1 MAHPLNYQVGLWLIL
16 GGFVSGAIVGLRF
29 HREDYLGG
37 YGSFRRRL
45 VRLGHIAF
53 VALGFLNLVFGLSPV
68 ATALNGWAPW
78 TGRCLMAGS
87 LAMPTVCLFTAWKP
101 AFRHLFFIPV
111 SLLAGAVVL
120 WLVFLPV

>member
-1 MAHPLNYQVGLWLIL
+1 MPHPLNYQAGLWLIL
-16 GGFVSGAIVGLRF
+16 SGFVSGAIVGLGF

-53 VALGFLNLVFGLSPV
+53 VALGFLNLIFGLSPV
-68 ATALNGWAPW
+68 ATGTVGWAPW
-78 TGRCLMAGS
+78 TGRFLVAGS
-87 LAMPTVCLFTAWKP
+87 VAMPTICLLTAWKP

-111 SLLAGAVVL
+111 TLLGGAFIL
-120 WLVFLPV
+120 LLILFPA